1 MHDFGVKKLSN
12 KLHDPSYR
20 ESGTKAGQIWKYSA
34 DYLLLKKISVLMFKL
49 KNKQMHNHDDHLF
62 L

>member
-12 KLHDPSYR
+12 KFHDPSYR

-34 DYLLLKKISVLMFKL
+34 DYLLF
-49 KNKQMHNHDDHLF
+49 
-62 L
+62 